1 MSCQMPLL
9 TPNLSQQPHARM
21 NYLRAM
27 GKLQS
32 EKAAIMLKFIL
43 KILLIEK

>member
-1 MSCQMPLL
+1 MPLL
-9 TPNLSQQPHARM
+9 TPNFSQQAHARM

-27 GKLQS
+27 GKLRS

-43 KILLIEK
+43 KILLSEK